1 MRQTGVVYLVGAG
14 PGDPGL
20 ITVRGLALLRS
31 AHVVVYDRLV
41 DRRLLEEAPPEAEMV
56 DAGKARGSRRMSQDD
71 INRLLGASAL
81 EGRRVV
87 RLKGGD
93 PFVFGRGGEE
103 AEALSEA
110 GIPFEVVPGVTSAIA
125 APAYAGIPVTHRR
138 LASHVTFVSGA
149 EDPTKP
155 ESAVDWARLAGLGGT
170 LVVMMGW
177 ETLPATVE
185 ALRKHGMDAATPVA
199 LIEWGTEPYQRT
211 VTGSLADIVAVG
223 RAAALG
229 PPVVAVFGEV
239 TSLRERIRWFE
250 NKPLFG
256 RRVLVPRTRAQAGAL
271 SQLLRERGAEPLEIP
286 TIEIQ
291 PLSDHA
297 RLDEALNAL
306 HTYDWVVFASV
317 NGVREAF
324 GRMEQLGLDARAF
337 HGSRVCAVGSA
348 TAAALGERGIVAD
361 LQPRE
366 SVSESIVDGLS
377 EAGIA
382 GRAVLLLRAEAGREA
397 LHRGLA
403 QAGALVDDV
412 AVYRTVMPEESR
424 ELVRGLLS
432 GRGVDAIALTSSSTL
447 TNLLSLLDGDASPL
461 AGVVVA
467 CIGPVT
473 AATARG
479 AGLQVDVEAP
489 QSTVEALAEALVGHF
504 SAPGDNGEAGGSV
517 S

>member
-1 MRQTGVVYLVGAG
+1 MTSCPSPGQGALAVEARSDRIDLLRLLTAIGDTTTCMAVAAERAFVEAMGGGCRVPIAAHASVEGDAIRMVGVVSSVDGGEMIKTRLEVKGDEPDAAGRALAEELFAMGAADILAAG
-14 PGDPGL
+14 ADGMSADR
-20 ITVRGLALLRS
+20 RGLPGRS
-31 AHVVVYDRLV
+31 RPGRPRPHYGARACPAAQRPRGGVRPTG
-41 DRRLLEEAPPEAEMV
+41 RPPAAGGGAPPEAEMV

-211 VTGSLADIVAVG
+211 VTGSLADIVALG

-366 SVSESIVDGLS
+366 SV
-377 EAGIA
+377 
-382 GRAVLLLRAEAGREA
+382 R
-397 LHRGLA
+397 
-403 QAGALVDDV
+403 
-412 AVYRTVMPEESR
+412 
-424 ELVRGLLS
+424 
-432 GRGVDAIALTSSSTL
+432 
-447 TNLLSLLDGDASPL
+447 SP
-461 AGVVVA
+461 
-467 CIGPVT
+467 
-473 AATARG
+473 
-479 AGLQVDVEAP
+479 
-489 QSTVEALAEALVGHF
+489 
-504 SAPGDNGEAGGSV
+504 
-517 S
+517 

>member
-1 MRQTGVVYLVGAG
+1 MESRIGRAGSDGYDGVVLAAAGLLRLGLSGHVAQYFDPYDIVPEPGQGALAVEARSDRIDLLRLLTAIGDTTTCMAVAAERAFVEAMGGGCRVPIAAHAAVEGDAIRMVGVVSSVDGGEMIKTRLEVKADRACRCGTRLGGRVVRDGSRRHPGRGSGGMRQTGVVYLVGAG

-71 INRLLGASAL
+71 INRLLVASAL

-103 AEALSEA
+103 AEALSDA

-211 VTGSLADIVAVG
+211 VTGSLGDIVAVG

-250 NKPLFG
+250 N
-256 RRVLVPRTRAQAGAL
+256 RAALWQARAGAEDPGTGGGAVAVA
-271 SQLLRERGAEPLEIP
+271 QGERRGA
-286 TIEIQ
+286 
-291 PLSDHA
+291 
-297 RLDEALNAL
+297 
-306 HTYDWVVFASV
+306 
-317 NGVREAF
+317 
-324 GRMEQLGLDARAF
+324 
-337 HGSRVCAVGSA
+337 
-348 TAAALGERGIVAD
+348 
-361 LQPRE
+361 
-366 SVSESIVDGLS
+366 
-377 EAGIA
+377 AGDT
-382 GRAVLLLRAEAGREA
+382 
-397 LHRGLA
+397 H
-403 QAGALVDDV
+403 
-412 AVYRTVMPEESR
+412 
-424 ELVRGLLS
+424 
-432 GRGVDAIALTSSSTL
+432 
-447 TNLLSLLDGDASPL
+447 
-461 AGVVVA
+461 
-467 CIGPVT
+467 
-473 AATARG
+473 
-479 AGLQVDVEAP
+479 
-489 QSTVEALAEALVGHF
+489 H
-504 SAPGDNGEAGGSV
+504 
-517 S
+517 